1 MNVKPNI
8 LVVDDEEEFLECV
21 KDILLKWGFEVD
33 TALTGY
39 EGLQRMS
46 LYHYDLVLLDII
58 MPLINGLETLKR
70 IRKLDRNIPVIVL
83 TADGRIDTAVQAMK
97 SGAYDYATKPVDWN
111 KLKIV
116 VKNAMT
122 VRSLRKEV
130 SKLQDQLRSK
140 YEHANIIGSGQ
151 KMKEVYQ
158 TLDRI
163 IDSDVTVVVR
173 GESGTGKEL
182 LARAIHFNGHK
193 KNYAFVAVNCAAIPE
208 SLLESEL
215 FGHEKGSFTG
225 AVAKRMGKFEQA
237 HKGTIFLDEIGEMSK
252 ATQAKILRVLQERK
266 FERIG
271 GTSTIEVDVR
281 VISAT
286 NKNLEEEVKKGNFRE
301 DLYYRISVYPI
312 NLPPL
317 RERKEDIPQLVAYFL
332 DKFNKKMKRK
342 VKSISDRALEHL
354 MNYVWPGNVRELEN
368 VLERSMLNCSN
379 EMLLPEHLPI
389 TVTSHEIN
397 SLSDSFH
404 IDFEKAIALA
414 KDVPAWDDVE
424 KEVCRL
430 ALKLTNRNISEAAVR
445 LGIGRTTLYRK
456 LKKYDLF
463 VQGVY

>member
-1 MNVKPNI
+1 MDIKPAI
-8 LVVDDEEEFLECV
+8 LVVDDEEEFLDCV
-21 KDILLKWGFEVD
+21 KDILIEWNFEVD

-39 EGLQRMS
+39 EALQRMS
-46 LYHYDLVLLDII
+46 LYHYDLIILDVI

-70 IRKLDRNIPVIVL
+70 LRKLNSSIPIIIL
-83 TADGRIDTAVQAMK
+83 TADGRIDTAVHAMK
-97 SGAYDYATKPVDWN
+97 SGAYDYITKPVDWN
-111 KLKIV
+111 KLKII

-130 SKLQDQLRSK
+130 VRLQNKLRSK
-140 YEHANIIGSGQ
+140 YESANIIGNGQ
-151 KMKEVYQ
+151 KMREVYES
-158 TLDRI
+158 LDRI
-163 IDSDVTVVVR
+163 IDSDVTVVIR

-182 LARAIHFNGHK
+182 FARAIHFNGHR
-193 KNYAFVAVNCAAIPE
+193 KNSPFVAVNCAAIPE

-225 AVAKRMGKFEQA
+225 AIAKRMGKFEQA
-237 HKGTIFLDEIGEMSK
+237 DKGTLFLDEIGEMSQ
-252 ATQAKILRVLQERK
+252 ATQAKILRVLQEKR

-271 GTSTIEVDVR
+271 GSATTEVDVR

-286 NKNLEEEVKKGNFRE
+286 NKNLEEEVKTKNFRE

-312 NLPPL
+312 HLPPL
-317 RERKEDIPQLVAYFL
+317 RDRNEDIPQLVAHFL

-342 VKSISDRALEHL
+342 VKNISDRSLEYL
-354 MNYVWPGNVRELEN
+354 MKYAWPGNIRELSN

-379 EMLLPEHLPI
+379 ETLLPEHLPI
-389 TVTSHEIN
+389 TVTAYEID

-404 IDFEKAIALA
+404 IDFQKAIALA
-414 KDVPAWDDVE
+414 KDIPSWDDVE

-430 ALKLTNRNISEAAVR
+430 ALKLTNRNISEAAVK

-456 LKKYDLF
+456 LKKYNLF
-463 VQGVY
+463 I